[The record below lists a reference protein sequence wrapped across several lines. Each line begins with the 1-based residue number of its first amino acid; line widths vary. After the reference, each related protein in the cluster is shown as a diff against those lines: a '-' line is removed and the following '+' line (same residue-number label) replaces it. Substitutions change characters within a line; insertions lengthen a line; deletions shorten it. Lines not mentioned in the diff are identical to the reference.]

1 MRQIRMKLPAR
12 LATARLVTALA
23 LSTALVPSVF
33 VPGALAQDAS
43 VAEQTVDAMN
53 KLWGKHPGE
62 RANHAK
68 GIVVEGRF
76 TPTGAA
82 AGLSKATLFSSGT
95 IPVTARFSDSTGVP
109 DLPDGSGPAN
119 PHGMA
124 VKFHLPGGGEVDIV
138 EN

>member
-1 MRQIRMKLPAR
+1 MRKIRTKLPAG
-12 LATARLVTALA
+12 LATALA
-23 LSTALVPSVF
+23 LSTGLVPSGF

-53 KLWGKHPGE
+53 RLWGKHPGA

-82 AGLSKATLFSSGT
+82 ARLSKATLVSTGP

-124 VKFHLPGGGEVDIV
+124 VKLHLPR
-138 EN
+138 